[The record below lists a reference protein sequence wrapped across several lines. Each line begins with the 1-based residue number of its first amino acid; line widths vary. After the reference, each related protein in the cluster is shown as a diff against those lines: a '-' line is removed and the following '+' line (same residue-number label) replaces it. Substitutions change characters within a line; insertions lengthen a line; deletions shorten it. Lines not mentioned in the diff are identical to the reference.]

1 MAAREKRRKLH
12 LYEAQALSLSCS
24 AYKSFPAR
32 VLCPSDPCLVTIA
45 VNVRG
50 RSHGMTCN
58 DGKRPEAAQAV
69 KVAGTGKREE
79 KRQVEV
85 KRDGRHRD

>member
-58 DGKRPEAAQAV
+58 NVYTQKKARM
-69 KVAGTGKREE
+69 E
-79 KRQVEV
+79 KGQRLLKQL
-85 KRDGRHRD
+85 K